1 MEEIKTIR
9 ASEINNTF
17 LSIKIKIERK
27 QPPKI
32 KRCIKGSPP
41 GPHLAT
47 RWVMENN
54 KKVTTMLTMTLLRE
68 GLLPN
73 FKHSAK
79 VTTGNNKSDNACKL
93 SIVILIPY

>member
-1 MEEIKTIR
+1 MEKIKTIK

-41 GPHLAT
+41 GPHFAT
-47 RWVMENN
+47 GWVMENN

-68 GLLPN
+68 GLPPN
-73 FKHSAK
+73 FKHSNK
-79 VTTGNNKSDNACKL
+79 VIAGNNKSIKACRL
-93 SIVILIPY
+93 SIVI